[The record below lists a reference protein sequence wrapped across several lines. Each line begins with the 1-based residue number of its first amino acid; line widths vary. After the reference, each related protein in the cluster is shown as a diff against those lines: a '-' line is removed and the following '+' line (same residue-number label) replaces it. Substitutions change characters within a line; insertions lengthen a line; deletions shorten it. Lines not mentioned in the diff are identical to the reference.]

1 MKSKLPLFL
10 IAAAMLASCGGNSSS
25 SQQSGSSSESS
36 QVPES
41 AVYLDWVADNK
52 IVIEL
57 FDMPEGARFTYGNA
71 ALQATNTLDLS
82 ASAAIGFSGQFTS
95 EQVFNFVYVTEVRAG
110 DGQGSLGITAAAA
123 LYAGIEG
130 DQVSEFLSDASDL
143 QGKTR
148 AYVAISYGSTVKW
161 TKNKN
166 AAMDAKIQQL
176 VNASK

>member
-25 SQQSGSSSESS
+25 SQQSGSSTETS
-36 QVPES
+36 QAPES

-57 FDMPEGARFTYGNA
+57 FDAPEGAHFTYGNA

-82 ASAAIGFSGQFTS
+82 ASAAIGFSGEFTS

-110 DGQGSLGITAAAA
+110 DGHGSLGVTAAA
-123 LYAGIEG
+123 LYRAIEG
-130 DQVSEFLSDASDL
+130 DKVSEFLRGADDL

-161 TKNKN
+161 TKDKN

-176 VNASK
+176 VDAA